1 MNLPAYLRL
10 LALSLFLGTSLIAQT
25 LPAPSNKTNDLPV
38 IRLDEAEQHL
48 IERTPPKYPP
58 LARVANIRGDV
69 HLTLE
74 VDSNGAV
81 IRVVQS
87 SGHPLLVYA
96 ASDAAKQY
104 RYRPFELNGV
114 PADVLVEAVV
124 SFSPPVPPHVP
135 FPEVSDSSS
144 VLIEHNN
151 RRFEL
156 LVHGNGIVE
165 YKGMAYAVV
174 EGQHQRQ
181 ISTEEIRGLL
191 EALRQADFF
200 SLSDDYPFATDSY
213 STTNGGGLGFH
224 PRDEGE
230 GP

>member
-1 MNLPAYLRL
+1 MLVVTLDSLVAESSPEHRDKITGLFEL
-10 LALSLFLGTSLIAQT
+10 LAVTHPRFSEPVLVQRF
-25 LPAPSNKTNDLPV
+25 PNKTNDLPV

-144 VLIEHNN
+144 VLIEYNN
-151 RRFEL
+151 GRFEL
-156 LVHGNGIVE
+156 L
-165 YKGMAYAVV
+165 
-174 EGQHQRQ
+174 
-181 ISTEEIRGLL
+181 STEMELL
-191 EALRQADFF
+191 NTKAWRT
-200 SLSDDYPFATDSY
+200 SS
-213 STTNGGGLGFH
+213 
-224 PRDEGE
+224 
-230 GP
+230 